1 MITVY
6 GARGP
11 GSGPAAPQT
20 AIMDGRAVCYVNR
33 PQRHTTYA
41 LRYALLDY
49 GRFSSHRERPAGP
62 FTSLPVSR
70 PSPSG
75 TPRRHETGPVAT
87 AAWVVPALR
96 DASQA

>member
-33 PQRHTTYA
+33 PQRHTTYT

-62 FTSLPVSR
+62 FTSLTRSHQSSPGPEAGRCDLDVALLEDQLLLR
-70 PSPSG
+70 P
-75 TPRRHETGPVAT
+75 
-87 AAWVVPALR
+87 
-96 DASQA
+96 DQ